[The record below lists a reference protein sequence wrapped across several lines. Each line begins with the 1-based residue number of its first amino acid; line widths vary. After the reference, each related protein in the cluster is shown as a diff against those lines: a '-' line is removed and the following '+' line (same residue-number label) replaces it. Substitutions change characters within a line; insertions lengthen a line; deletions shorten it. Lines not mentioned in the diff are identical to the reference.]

1 MIAGADNRTCVHE
14 DSRHVFYPVFGTP
27 DTEPSVIETALETL
41 SGFVRTACPS
51 AAVERAML

>member
-1 MIAGADNRTCVHE
+1 MIAGADKRTCVHE
-14 DSRHVFYPVFGTP
+14 DSCHVFYPVFGTP

-41 SGFVRTACPS
+41 SAFVRTACPS